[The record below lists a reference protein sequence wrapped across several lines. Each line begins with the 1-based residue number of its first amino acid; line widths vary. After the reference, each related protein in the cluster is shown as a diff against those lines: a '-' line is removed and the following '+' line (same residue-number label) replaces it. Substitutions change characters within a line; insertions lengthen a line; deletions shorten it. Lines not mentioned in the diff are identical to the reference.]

1 MAKNRK
7 NDVDSFS
14 GLFLGIKEPTETVK
28 EAVKE
33 IKEESIKEEVK
44 EPIKEIIEE
53 PVKEKKEAHIKESKP
68 NNTKKS
74 IPQDTLII
82 IPQKEEV
89 KSKRVNL
96 LLKPSL
102 HEKMQKKCKKLGIS
116 VNDCVSQLLEI
127 WTNQE

>member
-1 MAKNRK
+1 MAKNKK

-14 GLFLGIKEPTETVK
+14 GLFLGIEEPTETVK
-28 EAVKE
+28 EPIKE
-33 IKEESIKEEVK
+33 IKEEFIKEEVK

-53 PVKEKKEAHIKESKP
+53 PVKEKKEPIKESKP

-74 IPQDTLII
+74 TPQDALII

-116 VNDCVSQLLEI
+116 VNDCVNQLLEI
-127 WTNQE
+127 WVNQE